1 MSDLEILAL
10 ALGSFI
16 ILGFAL
22 LIILVVCDK
31 EE

>member
-1 MSDLEILAL
+1 MSELEILAL
-10 ALGSFI
+10 ALSSFI

>member
-31 EE
+31 E

>member
-1 MSDLEILAL
+1 MSELEILAL
-10 ALGSFI
+10 ALSSFI
-16 ILGFAL
+16 VLGIAL

>member
-1 MSDLEILAL
+1 MSELEILAL